1 MANTVIQ
8 LKKSAV
14 PTAQPNAGSLANG
27 ELAINYADG
36 KLFYKDSSGLIQ
48 QISSGGNTF
57 STINAAGTLL
67 VSDLPGDIL
76 TIDQGDN
83 IIIVP
88 EPLNDKLTISANLSP
103 ANNYAGAMA
112 NSVNAYTSTTY
123 STLTQFGSV
132 FGVANA
138 AFDKANTGSTN
149 VNTFSSIAV
158 AGQGTILA
166 SLEDTLNL
174 SDGNGINIQTDPVT
188 KTVSFGI
195 VPGTYSGDYGLI
207 TEPVNMIHDYGGL
220 G

>member
-1 MANTVIQ
+1 MANTIIQ
-8 LKKSAV
+8 LKKSGTPSSIPV
-14 PTAQPNAGSLANG
+14 SLANG

-36 KLFYKDSSGLIQ
+36 KLFYKDSTGNIQEISGAD
-48 QISSGGNTF
+48 GFNF
-57 STINAAGTLL
+57 STINVNSTLL
-67 VSDLPGDIL
+67 VADLPNDVLSIGA
-76 TIDQGDN
+76 GDN
-83 IIIVP
+83 ITLTP
-88 EPLNDKLTISANLSP
+88 DALNDSFTIAANLKP
-103 ANNYAGAMA
+103 A
-112 NSVNAYTSTTY
+112 
-123 STLTQFGSV
+123 FD
-132 FGVANA
+132 VANA
-138 AFDKANTGSTN
+138 AFNKANTGSTN

-158 AGQGTILA
+158 SGQGTILA

>member
-8 LKKSAV
+8 LKKSGTPSSIPV
-14 PTAQPNAGSLANG
+14 SLANG

-36 KLFYKDSSGLIQ
+36 KLFYKDSNGNIQEISGA
-48 QISSGGNTF
+48 GGFNF
-57 STINAAGTLL
+57 STINVNSTLL
-67 VSDLPGDIL
+67 VADLPNDVLSIGA
-76 TIDQGDN
+76 GDN
-83 IIIVP
+83 ITLTP
-88 EPLNDKLTISANLSP
+88 DALNDSFTIAANLKP
-103 ANNYAGAMA
+103 A
-112 NSVNAYTSTTY
+112 
-123 STLTQFGSV
+123 FD
-132 FGVANA
+132 VANA
-138 AFDKANTGSTN
+138 AFNKANTGSTN

-158 AGQGTILA
+158 AGQGTISA
-166 SLEDTLNL
+166 SLKDTLNL